1 MSQTV
6 TLSTRVAK
14 EFLDEVDTLAKALNR
29 DRAWIVEQAVRQYIQ
44 AESAF
49 IAAVRQGRADIAAGR
64 FVIHDEMEAEL
75 DQIEAEV
82 NPRP

>member
-29 DRAWIVEQAVRQYIQ
+29 DRAWIVEQAVRRYVQ

-49 IAAVRQGRADIAAGR
+49 IGAVQQGRADIAVGR
-64 FVIHDEMEAEL
+64 FVTHDEMEAEL
-75 DQIEAEV
+75 DRIEAEV